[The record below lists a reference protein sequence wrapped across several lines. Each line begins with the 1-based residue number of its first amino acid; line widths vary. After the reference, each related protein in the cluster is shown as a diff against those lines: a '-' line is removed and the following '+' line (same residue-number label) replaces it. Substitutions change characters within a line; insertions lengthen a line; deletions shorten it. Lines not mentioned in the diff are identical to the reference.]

1 MSMASIPGRPANH
14 LQRLESGMRAL
25 AGRIGATVAI
35 ILVLSGLSAR
45 AEVDTFPAGP
55 VKIVTQQG
63 PGGATIGAMRLVAD
77 RLEKRWG
84 RPVVLV
90 TQPEAGGLIAA
101 KTVADA
107 VPDGHT
113 LFMGLASAFVVLPQT
128 HKTLPFDINQ
138 FVPVGFVGEV
148 PMGIAV
154 APELPVNSLPELIAL
169 SKQRPGGLNVAAAFR
184 GSLPD
189 LTTEL
194 FRARSG
200 AAITAIHYPGSAQ
213 AMTDI
218 MSGRVPVLI
227 EGLGGP
233 LGTGQV
239 RLLAV
244 ASPDRRLRPGVP
256 TVAETLPGFA
266 ASGWY
271 VLMAPPNTPAA
282 LANKINADLRAVL
295 AEPDV
300 VEKFADL
307 NTTTRDYAPEQ
318 VADFIRAEQRL
329 WMPVVQQLNLA
340 ESQ

>member
-1 MSMASIPGRPANH
+1 VPH
-14 LQRLESGMRAL
+14 L
-25 AGRIGATVAI
+25 AGRICVAAAT
-35 ILVLSGLSAR
+35 ILVLSAFAAR
-45 AEVDTFPAGP
+45 AQTDTFPAGP

-77 RLEKRWG
+77 RLENRWG
-84 RPVVLV
+84 RPVMFV
-90 TQPEAGGLIAA
+90 TEPGAGGVIAA

-107 VPDGHT
+107 APDGRT
-113 LFMGLASAFVVLPQT
+113 LFMALASAFVVLPEV
-128 HKTLPFDINQ
+128 HKDLPFDISK
-138 FVPVGFVGEV
+138 FTRIGFVGEV

-154 APELPVNSLPELIAL
+154 SPEFQANSLQDLIAL

-200 AAITAIHYPGSAQ
+200 AVITAIHYPGSAQ

-218 MSGRVPVLI
+218 LSGRVPVLV

-233 LGTGQV
+233 LGSGQV
-239 RLLAV
+239 KLLAI
-244 ASPDRRLRPGVP
+244 ASPERLRSRPQVA

-271 VLMAPPNTPAA
+271 VLAGPPKMSQALSNT
-282 LANKINADLRAVL
+282 INTDLRAIL

-300 VEKFADL
+300 AQRFAEL
-307 NTTTRDYAPEQ
+307 NTSTRDYSPEQ
-318 VADFIRAEQRL
+318 VSDFIDRERQL
-329 WMPVVQQLNLA
+329 WTPVVHRLNLS
-340 ESQ
+340 EDN

>member
-1 MSMASIPGRPANH
+1 M
-14 LQRLESGMRAL
+14 
-25 AGRIGATVAI
+25 RIGVAAAT
-35 ILVLSGLSAR
+35 ILALSALTAR
-45 AEVDTFPAGP
+45 AQVDTFPAGA

-84 RPVVLV
+84 RPVPFV
-90 TQPEAGGLIAA
+90 TQPGAGGAIAA

-107 VPDGHT
+107 APDGHT
-113 LFMGLASAFVVLPQT
+113 LFMALASAFVVLPETQ
-128 HKTLPFDINQ
+128 KSLPFDISQ
-138 FVPVGFVGEV
+138 FTPIGFVGEV

-154 APELPVNSLPELIAL
+154 APGLPVNSLPELIAL
-169 SKQRPGGLNVAAAFR
+169 SKQRPEGLNVAAAFR

-218 MSGRVPVLI
+218 MSGRVPALI

-233 LGTGQV
+233 LGSGQV
-239 RLLAV
+239 KLLAI
-244 ASPDRRLRPGVP
+244 ASPQRLPSHP
-256 TVAETLPGFA
+256 QIPAVAETLPGFA
-266 ASGWY
+266 ASGWF
-271 VLMAPPNTPAA
+271 VLVAPPHTSAA

-300 VEKFADL
+300 AEKFTEL
-307 NTTTRDYAPEQ
+307 NTTTRDYSPEQ
-318 VADFIRAEQRL
+318 AADFIRAEQRL
-329 WMPVVQQLNLA
+329 WTPVVRRLKLA
-340 ESQ
+340 EDH

>member
-1 MSMASIPGRPANH
+1 MVHMA
-14 LQRLESGMRAL
+14 MRVGVA
-25 AGRIGATVAI
+25 AAT
-35 ILVLSGLSAR
+35 ILVLSAPVAR
-45 AEVDTFPAGP
+45 AQVDTFPAGP

-84 RPVVLV
+84 RPVPFV
-90 TQPEAGGLIAA
+90 TQPGAGGAIAA
-101 KTVADA
+101 KTVAEA
-107 VPDGHT
+107 APDGHT
-113 LFMGLASAFVVLPQT
+113 LFMALASAFVVLPETQNS
-128 HKTLPFDINQ
+128 LSFDIGQ
-138 FVPVGFVGEV
+138 FTPIGFVGEV

-154 APELPVNSLPELIAL
+154 SPDLPVNSLQELIAL
-169 SKQRPGGLNVAAAFR
+169 SKQSPGGLNVAAAFR

-200 AAITAIHYPGSAQ
+200 AVITAIHYPGSAQ

-218 MSGRVPVLI
+218 MSGRVPVLV

-233 LGTGQV
+233 LASGQV
-239 RLLAV
+239 KLLAI
-244 ASPDRRLRPGVP
+244 ASPQRLRSRPQIP

-271 VLMAPPNTPAA
+271 VLVAPPHTPAA
-282 LANKINADLRAVL
+282 LATRINADLRAVL

-300 VEKFADL
+300 AQQFAEL
-307 NTTTRDYAPEQ
+307 NTTTRDYTPEQ
-318 VADFIRAEQRL
+318 TADFIRAEQRL
-329 WMPVVQQLNLA
+329 WTPVVQRLKL
-340 ESQ
+340 SDDR